1 MATYLSDGLTLH
13 YEVIG
18 SGEPML
24 CVHGATGAGMH
35 EWRKLASGLS
45 DSFQFVVPDL
55 RSHRMSEHRPGAV
68 GIEYVIGDLLAL
80 VNELDLGRPHV
91 MGFSFGAEVA
101 LDLELTNP
109 GICRS
114 LVLLSPGLGDP
125 KSSVPTRER
134 LVATWPDSLRRLHAD
149 QHGEDHWLEVMLELC
164 QRAALR
170 PKADLAHIA
179 AIRCPMQLVV
189 GSEDDPR
196 RIRQAQVM
204 AEHHERSQLVVVDG
218 AAHAVHKS
226 HTEEVAQ
233 IIRRFLGQRSAGDPS
248 EAG

>member
-1 MATYLSDGLTLH
+1 MATYVNDGLTLH

-18 SGEPML
+18 SGEPIL

-35 EWRKLASGLS
+35 EWGKLVDGLS
-45 DSFQFVVPDL
+45 DSFQLVLPDL
-55 RSHRMSEHRPGAV
+55 RSHGMSEHRPGAV
-68 GIEYVIGDLLAL
+68 GIDHVIGDLLAL
-80 VNELDLGRPHV
+80 VHELRLGRPSV

-101 LDLELTNP
+101 LDLELTHP
-109 GICRS
+109 GSCRS
-114 LVLLSPGLGDP
+114 LILLSPGLGDP

-134 LVATWPDSLRRLHAD
+134 LLASWPDSLRRLHAER
-149 QHGEDHWLEVMLELC
+149 HGEDHWLEVMLELC

-170 PKADLAHIA
+170 PKADLAQIA
-179 AIRCPMQLVV
+179 AIRCPVLLVA

-204 AEHHERSQLVVVDG
+204 EAHHERSHLVVVDG

-226 HTEEVAQ
+226 HPEEMAR
-233 IIRRFLGQRSAGDPS
+233 IIRSFLGQRAAGAPS
-248 EAG
+248 GTG

>member
-45 DSFQFVVPDL
+45 DSVQFVVPDL

-189 GSEDDPR
+189 GSGDDPR

-233 IIRRFLGQRSAGDPS
+233 IIRRFLGQRSPGDPS